1 MERRDLLRAA
11 GLGSFAALAGP
22 ALLAACTQAT
32 AGGTTFFFIAL
43 SQGKK
48 VGAVSHRAVLRG
60 AGRFTDST
68 IEGTGTFIHFDD
80 GVANPPKP
88 VLAAGK
94 WKATKLVKFTPKG
107 DKTEGVQA
115 GILEM
120 LVDVTPNGKPT
131 VSGATLR
138 VVCNIGFAGIQTG
151 EPEGFTFE
159 VPGSEAGR
167 FEQIVV
173 QPGVTPGLSYIGD
186 PLPS

>member
-11 GLGSFAALAGP
+11 GLGSFAALAAP
-22 ALLAACTQAT
+22 ALLGACTQAT
-32 AGGTTFFFIAL
+32 AGGTTFFFVAL
-43 SQGKK
+43 GQGKK

-60 AGRFTDST
+60 EGRFTDST
-68 IEGTGTFIHFDD
+68 AEGTGTFIHFDD

-88 VLAAGK
+88 LLAAGK
-94 WKATKLVKFTPKG
+94 WKVTKLVKFTPKG
-107 DKTEGVQA
+107 DKTEGIQA

-138 VVCNIGFAGIQTG
+138 VICNIGFAGIQTG

-159 VPGSEAGR
+159 VPGAEAGR
-167 FEQIVV
+167 FEPIVV
-173 QPGVTPGLSYIGD
+173 APGATVGLTTIGD
-186 PLPS
+186 PLP